1 MQVNLIAC
9 TPDPLNTI
17 WLAYRQCRTPIPKNE
32 STENKRRLVLNC
44 IKLGHLSPLEHV
56 NFTFSV
62 SGVSRALS
70 HQLVRHRIAS
80 YSQLSQRAHMPD
92 DFVVPPGI
100 AKDKEAADVYHK
112 HVESALTIYQWLLDQ
127 EIKKEDARYL
137 LPQAMAT
144 SLIITMNC
152 RALLH
157 FFEQR
162 CHAAAQWEIRQL
174 ANAMRDICKSKLP
187 EVFNARH

>member
-1 MQVNLIAC
+1 MEISLIAC

-17 WLAYRQCRTPIPKNE
+17 WLAYRQCRTPIPKDE
-32 STENKRRLVLNC
+32 SVENKRRLVLNC
-44 IKLGHLSPLEHV
+44 IKLGHLSPLEHA

-62 SGVSRALS
+62 SGISRAAS

-80 YSQLSQRAHMPD
+80 YSQLSQRAHTPD
-92 DFVVPPGI
+92 DFVVPPEI
-100 AKDKEAADVYHK
+100 AKDKEAAAVFRK
-112 HVESALTIYQWLLDQ
+112 HVEATLAVCEELSARFR
-127 EIKKEDARYL
+127 KEDIRYL

-152 RALLH
+152 RTLLH

-162 CHAAAQWEIRQL
+162 CHVAAQWEIRQL

-187 EVFNARH
+187 EVFDVDS